1 MAYRKELLAAYLKDN
16 PVWQEYIELL
26 EESFGD
32 EYDRAIDALALS
44 RNLHLF
50 EETTPDKMLST
61 QDTYLSE
68 RSFLVAVAQMMGF
81 NYPNFKNK
89 LFTTEDYLRLAQYVG
104 QYMKAQGYDTFID
117 FFAYCFNTQMSL
129 TNLWTDNYIDFVP
142 EGDSR
147 IAAIDPSIIG
157 ASRTDQGGF
166 YPTSHVTFDISP
178 YSTFNLTTEGF
189 ISFFNYV
196 APINLVLESVRF
208 HAKAESQVLKYAMAG
223 YTIIVQGFGEE
234 NKEDFNM
241 SMSGNT
247 VITY

>member
-1 MAYRKELLAAYLKDN
+1 MAYRKELLASYLKDN
-16 PVWQEYIELL
+16 PVWQEYIEVL

-32 EYDRAIDALALS
+32 EYDRAIDALSLS

-50 EETTPDKMLST
+50 EEPDRTQMLST
-61 QDTYLSE
+61 EDVYLAE
-68 RSFLVAVAQMMGF
+68 RSFLVSVAQMMGF

-89 LFTTEDYLRLAQYVG
+89 LFTAEDYLRLAQYVG
-104 QYMKAQGYDTFID
+104 QYMKAQGFDTFID

-129 TNLWTDNYIDFVP
+129 TNLWTDNYVDFVP
-142 EGDSR
+142 EGD
-147 IAAIDPSIIG
+147 PSIASITGNVYG
-157 ASRTDQGGF
+157 ASRRTTGGF

-208 HAKAESQVLKYAMAG
+208 RAKIESNPLKYAMEG
-223 YTIIVQGFGEE
+223 YTIIVQTIEE
-234 NKEDFNM
+234 HNKEDFSM
-241 SMSGNT
+241 SMSGST

>member
-16 PVWQEYIELL
+16 PVWQEYIEVL

-32 EYDRAIDALALS
+32 EYDRAIDALSLS

-50 EETTPDKMLST
+50 EEPDRTQMLST
-61 QDTYLSE
+61 EDVYLAE
-68 RSFLVAVAQMMGF
+68 RSFLVSVAQMMGF

-89 LFTTEDYLRLAQYVG
+89 LFTAEDYLRLAQYVG
-104 QYMKAQGYDTFID
+104 QYMKAQGFDTFID

-129 TNLWTDNYIDFVP
+129 TNLWTDNYVDFVP
-142 EGDSR
+142 EGDPR
-147 IAAIDPSIIG
+147 IASITGNVHG
-157 ASRTDQGGF
+157 ASRRTTGGF

-208 HAKAESQVLKYAMAG
+208 RAKIESNPLKYAMEG
-223 YTIIVQGFGEE
+223 YTIIVQTIEE
-234 NKEDFNM
+234 HNKEDFSM
-241 SMSGNT
+241 SMSGST